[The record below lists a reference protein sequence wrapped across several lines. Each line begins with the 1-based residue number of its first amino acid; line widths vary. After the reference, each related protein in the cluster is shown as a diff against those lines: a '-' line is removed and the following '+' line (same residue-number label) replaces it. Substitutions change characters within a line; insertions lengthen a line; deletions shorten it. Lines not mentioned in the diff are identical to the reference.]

1 MISFKQNGL
10 RALRQ
15 MSRAIHRG
23 DLEAAFAWTVVAD
36 RQVRM
41 ARCISDLERRVHRPW
56 PLPPKADPLTAKSQ
70 KAAPLKSPPAKKATD
85 PAPAATTGPSCPHSR
100 LPSACFCNR
109 GKAD

>member
-1 MISFKQNGL
+1 MISFKQNGF

-23 DLEAAFAWTVVAD
+23 DLDAACKWTYIAD

-56 PLPPKADPLTAKSQ
+56 PLPPKTDPAW
-70 KAAPLKSPPAKKATD
+70 AKKAEATLPPGKAAD
-85 PAPAATTGPSCPHSR
+85 PPPAPARSCPHSTH
-100 LPSACFCNR
+100 PSACFCKR
-109 GKAD
+109 GKPVSG